1 MKKVKVKLTT
11 LRKKPTV
18 SIDRAWFPYRE
29 IVNGERYERICWAME
44 RYIQECR
51 LKNGAVY
58 YDIVEL
64 DKNGNPLEIVI
75 SYTTKRFLNETE
87 HISVLPTKFNPKY
100 SDN

>member
-1 MKKVKVKLTT
+1 MKKIKVNQIVLEKKTT
-11 LRKKPTV
+11 V
-18 SIDRAWFPYRE
+18 CIDRNWFPYRT
-29 IVNGERYERICWAME
+29 IVNPERYERICWAME

-58 YDIVEL
+58 YDIVDF
-64 DKNGNPLEIVI
+64 DKKGNPLEIVI

-100 SDN
+100 SDD